1 MSDPVFV
8 YGFAGYPDGIFPSL
22 ADIVGQCED
31 GIGRF
36 DGQLGGDNSV
46 HHQKPLTQYGVGDA
60 VLLTGPEGRHAVT
73 VKRLVVGDSLVL
85 VNGEGNWLRCRVES
99 VPSKAQLR
107 ATVLESGH
115 TTMPTPPITVVQALP
130 KSDRSEL
137 AVDLACQA
145 GADAIAPWSA
155 SRSIA
160 RWKGKEKKAGGKWVD
175 TAVASSKQS
184 RRARFPRI
192 AALSTTDDVVNAIEQ
207 VTRSGGCALVLEE
220 SESVSVTA
228 LSDTLRQASH
238 IMLIVGPEGGIAPD
252 EHDAFVRAGAISV
265 VLGPEVLRTATAAS
279 VALGSVNVLAG
290 RWSTA

>member
-8 YGFAGYPDGIFPSL
+8 YGFVGYPDGVFPPL
-22 ADIVGQCED
+22 A
-31 GIGRF
+31 GIIGHRDDSNSQP
-36 DGQLGGDNSV
+36 DGQLGGDTNI
-46 HHQKPLTQYGVGDA
+46 HQQKPLTQYDVGDV
-60 VLLTGPEGRHAVT
+60 VLLSGPEGRHAVT
-73 VKRLVVGDSLVL
+73 VKRLVPGDALVL
-85 VNGEGNWLRCRVES
+85 VNGEGNWLRCTVES
-99 VPSKAQLR
+99 TPSKTQLR
-107 ATVLESGH
+107 ATVLEAGY

-160 RWKGKEKKAGGKWVD
+160 RWKGKERKAGTKWAD

-207 VTRSGGCALVLEE
+207 VTQSGGCALVLEE
-220 SESVSVTA
+220 SESVPVTA

-238 IMLIVGPEGGIAPD
+238 IILIVGPEGGIAPD
-252 EHDAFVRAGAISV
+252 EHDAFVRAGATSV

>member
-8 YGFAGYPDGIFPSL
+8 YGFAGYPDGAFPSL
-22 ADIVGQCED
+22 ADIVGQRDD
-31 GIGRF
+31 GTNGH
-36 DGQLGGDNSV
+36 Q
-46 HHQKPLTQYGVGDA
+46 QKPLAQDDVRDV
-60 VLLTGPEGRHAVT
+60 VLLTGSEARHAVT
-73 VKRLVVGDSLVL
+73 VKRLVAGDSLVL
-85 VNGEGNWLRCRVES
+85 VNGEGDWLRCTVES
-99 VPSKAQLR
+99 TPSKTQLR
-107 ATVLESGH
+107 ATVLEGGH
-115 TTMPTPPITVVQALP
+115 TTKPTPTMTVIQALP

-145 GADAIAPWSA
+145 GADAIVPWEA

-160 RWKGKEKKAGGKWVD
+160 RWKGKEKKAGTKWVD

-192 AALSTTDDVVNAIEQ
+192 GALSTTDDVVNAIEQ
-207 VTRSGGCALVLEE
+207 VTQSGGLALVLEE
-220 SESVSVTA
+220 SESVPVTA
-228 LSDTLRQASH
+228 LADELRQASQ

-252 EHDAFVRAGAISV
+252 EHDAFVRAGATSV

-279 VALGSVNVLAG
+279 VAMGAVNVLAG